1 MKTVPGFAARLTAAP
16 LLAPILLAA
25 MLSPAIADVMDA
37 AQIEDKII
45 DRPLNFKTASGA
57 TGEIFYSS
65 SGTSKIEVGD
75 DFTDTGTWRLNG
87 NEFCTTWDIIRA
99 GEEKCTDFHQTSE
112 DSFEVSDGTQVWY

>member
-1 MKTVPGFAARLTAAP
+1 MKTVPGLAPKRAAAP
-16 LLAPILLAA
+16 LIATVMLAA
-25 MLSPAIADVMDA
+25 ILSPAVADTMDA

-65 SGTSKIEVGD
+65 SGTSKIDVGD
-75 DFTDTGTWRLNG
+75 AFTDTGTWRLNG
-87 NEFCTTWDIIRA
+87 NEFCTKWDIIRA
-99 GEEKCTDFHQTSE
+99 GEEKCTDFRQTSE